1 MNLRRTLASPLAFL
15 LAAGLAQ
22 PLGAVNL
29 QDTRLVAAP
38 ATSGRLVA
46 FLYAGDLWTC
56 LPEGGTAKRLTTR
69 GGCLGTPRFSPDG
82 AWIAYS
88 AQLEGNTDVW
98 VIPSAGG
105 EPRRLTWHP
114 GADVVQDWT
123 PDGKAVLFT
132 SGRSVHT
139 TRFTQ
144 LFTVPL
150 EGGMPTRLPIPNAA
164 RATYSPDGSHL
175 VYNPLSDAFRQWKH
189 YRGGTAS
196 RLWIYRVKDQEV
208 VQIPQP
214 AGRCNDIDPMW
225 LGGKVYFLSDRAGEF
240 NLFSYDLASKA
251 VIQLT
256 HHGDFPILAA
266 SQGAGRIVYEQG
278 GFLHRFDPAS
288 GQSSRLKVAV
298 AADLPET
305 RARWA
310 SGAKYA
316 RNLSLSPSG
325 SRVAVEYRGEILSV
339 PAEKGDAR
347 NLTSSPGA
355 HERNPI
361 WSPDGR
367 SIAYLSDA
375 GGEYALKV
383 QAQDGRGE
391 VRSYALK
398 GAGFYDDLK
407 WSPDGKKIAY
417 TDNAM
422 VLRILDLGSGAVKAV
437 SSELLYTPAP
447 TLTHTWSPDS
457 RFLAYT
463 RNTASGMQG
472 IHVYALEEDR
482 SMPLTD
488 GLADAGEPVFD
499 RSGKYLYFTASTEA
513 GPVRDWFAQSN
524 ADALMRGNLYLMV
537 LAKDT
542 PSPLAKESDEEAGTA
557 KGEDKKNGKAET
569 KTETKAETRA
579 EVKVRIDFEGLS
591 QRIVPIEAAKSAFF
605 ADLAA
610 GEAGSLLYRRQSGGL
625 SRVTGDEPMALCRFD
640 LKKREE
646 TVLVDKADGYTLSAD
661 AKKLVYRLKDAATL
675 IPVEGKAEP
684 GKGRL
689 PLEALQVKVEPRQEW
704 AQILDEVWRINRDYF
719 YAPNMHGADWPAM
732 KAKYAAFLPDLATRA
747 DLNRV
752 IQWMCSELAVG
763 HHRGG
768 GGDLPDLGKPLPG
781 GLLGADVEVANGRY
795 PFPKVFGGLN
805 WNPELG
811 SPLTEPGVNVKAGEY
826 LLAVN
831 GRDLKAPDNLFAHLE
846 NTAGKLVELT
856 VGPDPSGKEA
866 RRVTVVPVESE
877 AGLRNRDWVEANLQ
891 KVHEATE
898 GRVAYVYVP
907 NTAGLGHTYF
917 KRYFY
922 PQAQKD
928 AIIIDERHNGGG
940 QVADYYIDLLRRPYI
955 AMWAMRYGQ
964 DLKTPQASIQGPKVM
979 LVDETAGSGGDLLP
993 WMFRKF
999 GLGPLV
1005 GRPTWGGL
1013 VGILGF
1019 PTLMDGG
1026 FITAPNLG
1034 IWTDQGW
1041 VVENEG
1047 VAPDV
1052 EVEQLPRELMA
1063 GRDPQLEKAIE
1074 LVKAEL
1080 KKNPPQKLV
1089 RPPFPVRTKAIQ

>member
-1 MNLRRTLASPLAFL
+1 MTLRSRALTPLALVMVAALTQPL
-15 LAAGLAQ
+15 LA
-22 PLGAVNL
+22 VDL
-29 QDTRLVAAP
+29 QDTRLVAQP
-38 ATSGRLVA
+38 AMSARQVA

-56 LPEGGTAKRLTTR
+56 APDGGAAKRLTTR

-82 AWIAYS
+82 AWIAYT
-88 AQLEGNTDVW
+88 AALEGNADVW
-98 VIPSAGG
+98 VIPAAGG

-123 PDGKAVLFT
+123 PDGQAVLFT

-139 TRFTQ
+139 TRFAQ

-150 EGGMPTRLPIPNAA
+150 AGGMATKQPIPNAA
-164 RATYSPDGSHL
+164 RATYSPDGSHI

-189 YRGGTAS
+189 YRGGSAS
-196 RLWIYRVKDQEV
+196 RLWIYRVKDHEV
-208 VQIPQP
+208 TQIPQP

-225 LGGKVYFLSDRAGEF
+225 IGGRIYFVSDRAGEF
-240 NLFSYDLASKA
+240 NLFSYDLASKQ
-251 VIQLT
+251 VSQLT
-256 HHGDFPILAA
+256 QHADFPILSA
-266 SQGAGRIVYEQG
+266 SQGGGQIVYEQAG
-278 GFLHRFDPAS
+278 WLHRFDPAT
-288 GQSSRLKVAV
+288 GRGTRLKVAV

-305 RARWA
+305 RSRWA
-310 SGAKYA
+310 TGAKWA
-316 RNLSLSPSG
+316 RNLDLSPSG
-325 SRVAVEYRGEILSV
+325 TRVALEFRGEILSI

-347 NLTSSPGA
+347 NLTNTPGA
-355 HERNPI
+355 HERNPA
-361 WSPDGR
+361 WSPDGK

-383 QAQDGRGE
+383 QAQGGMGE
-391 VRSYALK
+391 IRSFALK
-398 GAGFYDDLK
+398 GAGFYGSLN

-417 TDNAM
+417 TDNSQS
-422 VLRILDLGSGAVKAV
+422 LQILDLGTGAVKAV
-437 SSELLYTPAP
+437 SSELLYTPSP
-447 TLTHTWSPDS
+447 TLSHNWSPDS

-463 RNTASGMQG
+463 RNTESALQR
-472 IHVYALEEDR
+472 IHVYSVEEDK
-482 SMPLTD
+482 STALTD

-542 PSPLAKESDEEAGTA
+542 PSPLAKESDEEAGA
-557 KGEDKKNGKAET
+557 
-569 KTETKAETRA
+569 TKADDKGGKPDEKQGGKP
-579 EVKVRIDFEGLS
+579 EVKVRIDFDGLAE
-591 QRIVPIEAAKSAFF
+591 RIVPIEAVKTAAF
-605 ADLAA
+605 AGLAA
-610 GEAGSLLYRRQSGGL
+610 GEEGSLFYLKQVGGQN
-625 SRVTGDEPMALCRFD
+625 RFNQNEAMALCRFD

-646 TVLVDKADGYTLSAD
+646 TVLVEKADAYTLSAD
-661 AKKLVYRLKDAATL
+661 GKKLIYRLKDGATL
-675 IPVEGKAEP
+675 IPTTGKPEP
-684 GKGRL
+684 GKGKL
-689 PLEALQVKVEPRQEW
+689 ALESLQVQVEPRQEW
-704 AQILDEVWRINRDYF
+704 AQILDEVWRINRDFF
-719 YAPNMHGADWPAM
+719 YAPNMHGADWKAM
-732 KAKYAAFLPDLATRA
+732 KAKYAAFLPDVATRA

-768 GGDLPDLGKPLPG
+768 GGDLPDTGKAIPG

-795 PFPKVFGGLN
+795 RFTKVFGGLN
-805 WNPELG
+805 WNPELR

-826 LLAVN
+826 LLAIN
-831 GRDLKAPDNLFAHLE
+831 GRDLKAPENLFARLE

-856 VGPDPSGKEA
+856 VGSDGSGKDA
-866 RRVTVVPVESE
+866 RIVTVVPVESE
-877 AGLRNRDWVEANLQ
+877 AGLRNRDWVEGNLR
-891 KVHEATE
+891 KVELATE

-907 NTAGLGHTYF
+907 NTTGLGHTYF

-922 PQAQKD
+922 PQAQKE
-928 AIIIDERHNGGG
+928 AVIIDERYNGGG
-940 QVADYYIDLLRRPYI
+940 QVADYYIDLLRRPFI

-964 DLKTPQASIQGPKVM
+964 DLKSPQASIQGPKVM

-993 WMFRKF
+993 WMFRKLN
-999 GLGPLV
+999 LGPLV

-1026 FITAPNLG
+1026 TITAPNLA
-1034 IWTDQGW
+1034 IWTEQGW

-1047 VAPDV
+1047 VAPDI
-1052 EVEQLPRELMA
+1052 EIEQLPKDVIA

-1074 LVKAEL
+1074 LMQAEL
-1080 KKNPPQKLV
+1080 KKNPPRKLK
-1089 RPPFPVRTKAIQ
+1089 RPPFPVRTK

>member
-1 MNLRRTLASPLAFL
+1 MTPRSAFLSPLAL
-15 LAAGLAQ
+15 VMAAGLAQ
-22 PLGAVNL
+22 PLPAVDL
-29 QDTRLVAAP
+29 QDTRLVAQP
-38 ATSGRLVA
+38 AVSGRQVA

-56 LPEGGTAKRLTTR
+56 APDGGAAKRLTTR
-69 GGCLGTPRFSPDG
+69 GGCVGTPRFSPDG
-82 AWIAYS
+82 TWLAYT
-88 AQLEGNTDVW
+88 AMLEGNADVW
-98 VIPSAGG
+98 AIPATGG

-139 TRFTQ
+139 TRYTQ

-150 EGGMPTRLPIPNAA
+150 AGGMPTKLPIPNAA
-164 RATYSPDGSHL
+164 RATYSPDGSHI

-196 RLWIYRVKDQEV
+196 RLWIYRTKDHEV
-208 VQIPQP
+208 TQIPQP
-214 AGRCNDIDPMW
+214 EGRCNDIDPMW
-225 LGGKVYFLSDRAGEF
+225 IGGKVYFVSDRAGEF
-240 NLFSYDLASKA
+240 NLFSYDLASKQ
-251 VIQLT
+251 VVQLT
-256 HHGDFPILAA
+256 QHTDFPILNA
-266 SQGAGRIVYEQG
+266 SHGAGQIIYEQAG
-278 GFLHRFDPAS
+278 WLHRFDPAS
-288 GQSSRLKVAV
+288 GRSTRLKVAV

-305 RARWA
+305 RSRWV
-310 SGAKYA
+310 SGTKWVED
-316 RNLSLSPSG
+316 LDLSPSG
-325 SRVAVEYRGEILSV
+325 TRVVAAVRGEILSL
-339 PAEKGDAR
+339 PAEKGDPR
-347 NLTSSPGA
+347 NLTNTPGV
-355 HERNPI
+355 HERHPV
-361 WSPDGR
+361 WSPDGKA
-367 SIAYLSDA
+367 IAYLSDA

-383 QAQDGRGE
+383 QSQDGKGDIRTF
-391 VRSYALK
+391 ALK
-398 GAGFYDDLK
+398 GAGFYDNLK
-407 WSPDGKKIAY
+407 WSPDGKMIAF
-417 TDNAM
+417 TDNAHA
-422 VLRILDLGSGAVKAV
+422 LHLLDLGTGATKAV
-437 SSELLYTPAP
+437 SSEVLYSPSP
-447 TLTHTWSPDS
+447 TLTHNWSPDS

-463 RNTASGMQG
+463 RNTESGMQR
-472 IHVYALEEDR
+472 IHVYSVDENKSTA
-482 SMPLTD
+482 LTD

-542 PSPLAKESDEEAGTA
+542 SSPLAKESDEETGPG
-557 KGEDKKNGKAET
+557 KDGEKKNGKDEDKKNA
-569 KTETKAETRA
+569 KT
-579 EVKVRIDFEGLS
+579 EVKVHIDFEGLAE
-591 QRIVPIEAAKSAFF
+591 RIIPIEAAKSAFF

-610 GEAGSLLYRRQSGGL
+610 GEDGALFYLKQSGGTN
-625 SRVTGDEPMALCRFD
+625 RFNRGEAMALCRFD

-646 TVLVDKADGYTLSAD
+646 TVLVEKADAFKLSAD
-661 AKKLVYRLKDAATL
+661 GKKLVYRLKETATV
-675 IPVEGKAEP
+675 IPTSGKPEA
-684 GKGRL
+684 GKGKVA
-689 PLEALQVKVEPRQEW
+689 LETLQVRIEPRQEW
-704 AQILDEVWRINRDYF
+704 AQILDEVWRINRDFF
-719 YAPNMHGADWPAM
+719 YAPNMHGTDWKAM

-747 DLNRV
+747 DLNRL

-768 GGDLPDLGKPLPG
+768 GGDLPDTGKTVPG
-781 GLLGADVEVANGRY
+781 GLLGADLAQANGRY
-795 PFPKVFGGLN
+795 QFTKIFGGLN
-805 WNPELG
+805 WSPELR
-811 SPLTEPGVNVKAGEY
+811 SPLTEPGVNVKPGDY

-831 GRDLKAPDNLFAHLE
+831 GRDLKAPENLHARFE

-856 VGPDPSGKEA
+856 VGSDPTGKGA
-866 RRVTVVPVESE
+866 RTVTVVPVENES
-877 AGLRNRDWVEANLQ
+877 GLRNRDWVEGNLR
-891 KVHEATE
+891 KVHEATD

-907 NTAGLGHTYF
+907 NTTSLGHTYF

-928 AIIIDERHNGGG
+928 AVIIDERYNGGG
-940 QVADYYIDLLRRPYI
+940 QVADYYIDLLRRPFI

-964 DLKTPQASIQGPKVM
+964 DLKSPQASIQGPKVM

-999 GLGPLV
+999 ALGPLV

-1026 FITAPNLG
+1026 VITAPNLA
-1034 IWTDQGW
+1034 IWTEKGW

-1047 VAPDV
+1047 VAPDI
-1052 EVEQLPRELMA
+1052 EVEQLPKDVIA

-1074 LVKAEL
+1074 LMKGEL

-1089 RPPFPVRTKAIQ
+1089 RPPYPVRAK

>member
-1 MNLRRTLASPLAFL
+1 MTPRTALLSPFALAMTAS
-15 LAAGLAQ
+15 LAQ
-22 PLGAVNL
+22 PLLAVDL

-38 ATSGRLVA
+38 ALSVSQVA
-46 FLYAGDLWTC
+46 FLYAGDLWTSA
-56 LPEGGTAKRLTTR
+56 PDGGAARRLTTR
-69 GGCLGTPRFSPDG
+69 GGCIGTPRFSPDG
-82 AWIAYS
+82 RWIAYT
-88 AQLEGNTDVW
+88 AALEGNADVW
-98 VIPSAGG
+98 VIPAAGG

-114 GADVVQDWT
+114 GADLVQDWT

-139 TRFTQ
+139 TRYTQ

-150 EGGMPTRLPIPNAA
+150 AGGMPTKLPIPNAA
-164 RATYSPDGSHL
+164 RATYSPDGSHI

-196 RLWIYRVKDQEV
+196 RLWIYRVKDHEV
-208 VQIPQP
+208 TQIPQP
-214 AGRCNDIDPMW
+214 EGRCNDIDPMW
-225 LGGKVYFLSDRAGEF
+225 IGGKVYFVSDRAGEF
-240 NLFSYDLASKA
+240 NLFSYDLATKA
-251 VIQLT
+251 VAQLT
-256 HHGDFPILAA
+256 KHADFPILAA
-266 SQGAGRIVYEQG
+266 SHGAGRIVYEQAG
-278 GFLHRFDPAS
+278 WLHSFDPGT
-288 GQSSRLKVAV
+288 GQATRLKVAV

-305 RARWA
+305 RSRWA
-310 SGAKYA
+310 SGAKWA
-316 RNLSLSPSG
+316 RSMDLSPSG
-325 SRVAVEYRGEILSV
+325 SRVAVEFRGEILSV

-347 NLTSSPGA
+347 NLTRTPGS
-355 HERNPI
+355 HERNPA
-361 WSPDGR
+361 WSPDGKA
-367 SIAYLSDA
+367 IAYVSDA

-383 QAQDGRGE
+383 QAQDGKGE

-398 GAGFYDDLK
+398 GAGFYRDLK
-407 WSPDGKKIAY
+407 WSPDGKRIAY
-417 TDNAM
+417 IDNAM
-422 VLRILDLGSGAVKAV
+422 ALHLLDLATGAVK
-437 SSELLYTPAP
+437 SISNELLYTPSP
-447 TLTHTWSPDS
+447 TLTHSWSPDS
-457 RFLAYT
+457 RYLAYT
-463 RNTASGMQG
+463 RNSESGMQR
-472 IHVYALEEDR
+472 IHVYSVEEDK
-482 SMPLTD
+482 STALTD

-499 RSGKYLYFTASTEA
+499 RGGKYLYFTASTEA

-542 PSPLAKESDEEAGTA
+542 PSPLAKESDEESGI
-557 KGEDKKNGKAET
+557 GKADDKGKGDE
-569 KTETKAETRA
+569 KKGAKA

-591 QRIVPIEAAKSAFF
+591 ERIVPIEAAKSAAF

-610 GEAGSLLYRRQSGGL
+610 GEEGSLFYLRKAGGEN
-625 SRVTGDEPMALCRFD
+625 RFNANEAAALCRFD

-646 TVLVDKADGYTLSAD
+646 TVLVEKADAFGLSAD
-661 AKKLVYRLKDAATL
+661 GKKLIYRLKDAATI
-675 IPVEGKAEP
+675 IPTTGKPEP
-684 GKGRL
+684 GKGKVGL
-689 PLEALQVKVEPRQEW
+689 DSLQVQIEPRQEW
-704 AQILDEVWRINRDYF
+704 AQILDEVWRINRDFF
-719 YAPNMHGADWPAM
+719 YAPNMHGADWKAM
-732 KAKYAAFLPDLATRA
+732 KQKYSAFLPDLATRS

-768 GGDLPDLGKPLPG
+768 GGDLPDTGKAIPG
-781 GLLGADVEVANGRY
+781 GLLGADLDVANGRY
-795 PFPKVFGGLN
+795 RFTKIFGGLN
-805 WNPELG
+805 WNPELR
-811 SPLTEPGVNVKAGEY
+811 SPLTEPGVNVKPGEY

-831 GRDLKAPDNLFAHLE
+831 GRDLAAPENFHARFE

-856 VGPDPSGKEA
+856 VGADPTGKGA
-866 RRVTVVPVESE
+866 RTVTVVPVESE
-877 AGLRNRDWVEANLQ
+877 AALRNRDWVEGNLK
-891 KVHEATE
+891 KVHDATE

-907 NTAGLGHTYF
+907 NTTSLGHTYF

-928 AIIIDERHNGGG
+928 AVIIDERYNGGG
-940 QVADYYIDLLRRPYI
+940 QVADYYIDLLRRPFI

-1026 FITAPNLG
+1026 NITAPNLA
-1034 IWTDQGW
+1034 IWTEKGW

-1047 VAPDV
+1047 VAPDI
-1052 EVEQLPRELMA
+1052 EVEQLPKDVIA

-1074 LVKAEL
+1074 LMKAEL
-1080 KKNPPQKLV
+1080 KKTPPQKLV
-1089 RPPFPVRTKAIQ
+1089 RPPFPVRTK

>member
-1 MNLRRTLASPLAFL
+1 MSGRLSSLNPLAL
-15 LAAGLAQ
+15 VLLGALVQPLAA
-22 PLGAVNL
+22 VDL
-29 QDTRLVAAP
+29 QDTRLVAQP
-38 ATSGRLVA
+38 AASARQLA

-56 LPEGGTAKRLTTR
+56 APDGGAARRLTTR
-69 GGCLGTPRFSPDG
+69 GGCVGTPRFSPDG

-88 AQLEGNTDVW
+88 AGLEGNVDVW
-98 VIPSAGG
+98 VIPSQGG

-114 GADVVQDWT
+114 GPDVVQDWT

-150 EGGMPTRLPIPNAA
+150 AGGMPTRLAIPNAA
-164 RATYSPDGSHL
+164 RATYSPDGSHI
-175 VYNPLSDAFRQWKH
+175 VYNPLYDAFRQWKH

-196 RLWIYRVKDQEV
+196 RLWIYRVKDHEV
-208 VQIPQP
+208 TQIPQP
-214 AGRCNDIDPMW
+214 EGRCNDIDPMW
-225 LGGKVYFLSDRAGEF
+225 IGGKIYFVSDRAGEF
-240 NLFSYDLASKA
+240 NLFSYDVTSKQ

-256 HHGDFPILAA
+256 RHADFPIQAA
-266 SQGAGRIVYEQG
+266 SQGGGQIVYEQAG
-278 GFLHRFDPAS
+278 WLHRFDPAS
-288 GQSSRLKVAV
+288 GQSARLKVAV
-298 AADLPET
+298 PADLPET
-305 RARWA
+305 RSRWA
-310 SGAKYA
+310 SGAKWV
-316 RNLSLSPSG
+316 RNLDLSPSG

-347 NLTSSPGA
+347 NLTNSPGA
-355 HERNPI
+355 HDRNPV
-361 WSPDGR
+361 WSPDGKA
-367 SIAYLSDA
+367 IAYFSDA

-383 QAQDGRGE
+383 QPQAGKGE
-391 VRSYALK
+391 VRTYALK
-398 GAGFYDDLK
+398 GAGFYANLK
-407 WSPDGKKIAY
+407 WSPDGKKVAY
-417 TDNAM
+417 TDNGHA
-422 VLRILDLGSGAVKAV
+422 LYILDLGTGSVKAV
-437 SSELLYTPAP
+437 SSEVLYSPSP
-447 TLTHTWSPDS
+447 TLTHNWSPDS

-463 RNTASGMQG
+463 RNTESALQR
-472 IHVYALEEDR
+472 IHVYSVEEDK
-482 SMPLTD
+482 STALTD

-524 ADALMRGNLYLMV
+524 ADALMRGNLYLLV

-542 PSPLAKESDEEAGTA
+542 PSPLAKESDEETGPVPADEK
-557 KGEDKKNGKAET
+557 KGGK
-569 KTETKAETRA
+569 A
-579 EVKVRIDFEGLS
+579 EVKVRIDFEGLAE
-591 QRIVPIEAAKSAFF
+591 RILPIDAAKAATF
-605 ADLAA
+605 ADLEA
-610 GEAGSLLYRRQSGGL
+610 GEAGALYYRRQTEGTNRFNRG
-625 SRVTGDEPMALCRFD
+625 EAMAVCRLD

-646 TVLVDKADGYTLSAD
+646 TVLVDKADAYSLSAD
-661 AKKLVYRLKDAATL
+661 GKKLVYLLKGAATV
-675 IPVEGKAEP
+675 IPTTGKPEA
-684 GKGRL
+684 GKGKL
-689 PLEALQVKVEPRQEW
+689 AFDSLQVKIEPRQEW
-704 AQILDEVWRINRDYF
+704 AQIFDEVWRINRDFF
-719 YAPNMHGADWPAM
+719 YAPNMHGADWKAM
-732 KAKYAAFLPDLATRA
+732 KAKYGAFLPDLATRA

-768 GGDLPDLGKPLPG
+768 GGDLPDMGKALPG
-781 GLLGADVEVANGRY
+781 GLLGADLAEAHGRY
-795 PFPKVFGGLN
+795 QFTKIFGGLN
-805 WNPELG
+805 WSPDLR
-811 SPLTEPGVNVKAGEY
+811 SPLTEPGVNVKPGEY

-831 GRDLKAPDNLFAHLE
+831 GRDLKAPENLYARFE

-856 VGPDPSGKEA
+856 VGGDPTGKGA
-866 RRVTVVPVESE
+866 RTVQVVPVENE
-877 AGLRNRDWVEANLQ
+877 AGLRNRDWVESNLR

-907 NTAGLGHTYF
+907 NTTSLGHTYF

-928 AIIIDERHNGGG
+928 AVIIDERYNGGG
-940 QVADYYIDLLRRPYI
+940 QVADYYIDLLRRPFI

-964 DLKTPQASIQGPKVM
+964 DLKSPQASIQGPKVM

-999 GLGPLV
+999 NLGPLV

-1026 FITAPNLG
+1026 NITAPNLA
-1034 IWTDQGW
+1034 IWTEKGW

-1052 EVEQLPRELMA
+1052 EVEQLPKDVIA

-1074 LVKAEL
+1074 QVKAEL
-1080 KKNPPQKLV
+1080 KKNPPQKLT
-1089 RPPFPVRTKAIQ
+1089 RPPYPVRTK

>member
-1 MNLRRTLASPLAFL
+1 MTLRAPFLNPLAL
-15 LAAGLAQ
+15 VMAAALVQPLSAVDPQDTRMLAQ
-22 PLGAVNL
+22 PAMSAR
-29 QDTRLVAAP
+29 Q
-38 ATSGRLVA
+38 VA

-56 LPEGGTAKRLTTR
+56 APEGGTAKRLTTR

-82 AWIAYS
+82 AWIAYT
-88 AQLEGNTDVW
+88 AGLEGNADVW
-98 VIPSAGG
+98 VIPAAGG

-132 SGRSVHT
+132 SGRAVHT

-150 EGGMPTRLPIPNAA
+150 EGGMPTQLPIPNAA
-164 RATYSPDGSHL
+164 RATYSPDGSHI

-196 RLWIYRVKDQEV
+196 RLWIYRVKDHEV

-214 AGRCNDIDPMW
+214 EGRCNDIDPMW
-225 LGGKVYFLSDRAGEF
+225 IGEKIHFLSDRAGEF
-240 NLFSYDLASKA
+240 NLFSYDPATKA
-251 VIQLT
+251 VAQLT
-256 HHGDFPILAA
+256 HHTDFPIQAA
-266 SQGAGRIVYEQG
+266 SRGAGRIVYEQA
-278 GFLHRFDPAS
+278 GFLHRFDPAT
-288 GQSSRLKVAV
+288 GQSARLKVAV

-305 RARWA
+305 RSRWA
-310 SGAKYA
+310 SGAKWA
-316 RNLSLSPSG
+316 GHLGLSPSG
-325 SRVAVEYRGEILSV
+325 SRVALEYRGEILSL
-339 PAEKGDAR
+339 PAEKGDPR
-347 NLTSSPGA
+347 NLSNTPGT
-355 HERNPI
+355 HERNPV
-361 WSPDGR
+361 WSPDGK

-383 QAQDGRGE
+383 QSQDGKGE
-391 VRSYALK
+391 IRSFALK

-417 TDNAM
+417 ADNALA
-422 VLRILDLGSGAVKAV
+422 LRILDLGTGAVKAV
-437 SSELLYTPAP
+437 SSELLYSPSP
-447 TLTHTWSPDS
+447 TLSHNWSPDS

-463 RNTASGMQG
+463 RNTESSLQR
-472 IHVYALEEDR
+472 IHVYSVEEDR
-482 SMPLTD
+482 STPLTD

-542 PSPLAKESDEEAGTA
+542 PSPLAKESDEENGSA
-557 KGEDKKNGKAET
+557 KAEDKKNGKGDEKKET
-569 KTETKAETRA
+569 KA
-579 EVKVRIDFEGLS
+579 EVKVRIDFEGLAE
-591 QRIVPIEAAKSAFF
+591 RIVPIEAAKTAFF

-610 GEAGSLLYRRQSGGL
+610 GEGSLYYRRQNGGMN
-625 SRVTGDEPMALCRFD
+625 RFNRDEPMALCRFD

-646 TVLVDKADGYTLSAD
+646 TVLVEKADAYNLSGD
-661 AKKLVYRLKDAATL
+661 AKKLVYRLKDVTTI
-675 IPVEGKAEP
+675 IPSEGKPEA
-684 GKGRL
+684 GKGKL
-689 PLEALQVKVEPRQEW
+689 ALEALQVRVEPRQEW
-704 AQILDEVWRINRDYF
+704 AQILDEVWRINRDFF
-719 YAPNMHGADWPAM
+719 YAPNMHGADWKAM
-732 KAKYAAFLPDLATRA
+732 KAKYAAFLPDLGTRA
-747 DLNRV
+747 DLNRL

-768 GGDLPDLGKPLPG
+768 GGDLPDLGKAIPG
-781 GLLGADVEVANGRY
+781 GLLGADLDVANGRY
-795 PFPKVFGGLN
+795 RFAKIFGGLN
-805 WNPELG
+805 WNPELR

-831 GRDLKAPDNLFAHLE
+831 GRDLKAPDNLYARFEA
-846 NTAGKLVELT
+846 TAGKLVELT
-856 VGPDPSGKEA
+856 VGGDPTGKGS
-866 RRVTVVPVESE
+866 RTVTVVPVEGE
-877 AGLRNRDWVEANLQ
+877 AGLRGRDWIEGNIR
-891 KVHEATE
+891 KVHAATE

-907 NTAGLGHTYF
+907 NTTGLGHTYF

-922 PQAQKD
+922 PQAQLD
-928 AIIIDERHNGGG
+928 AVIIDERYNGGG
-940 QVADYYIDLLRRPYI
+940 QVADYYIDLLRRPFV

-1026 FITAPNLG
+1026 QITAPNLA
-1034 IWTDQGW
+1034 IWTDKGW

-1047 VAPDV
+1047 VAPDI
-1052 EVEQLPRELMA
+1052 EVEQLPKDLIA

-1074 LVKAEL
+1074 LMKSEL
-1080 KKNPPQKLV
+1080 KKNPPQKLA
-1089 RPPFPVRTKAIQ
+1089 RPPYPVRTK

>member
-1 MNLRRTLASPLAFL
+1 MAAS
-15 LAAGLAQ
+15 LAQ
-22 PLGAVNL
+22 PPPAVDL
-29 QDTRLVAAP
+29 QDTRLVASP
-38 ATSGRLVA
+38 AASARQMA

-56 LPEGGTAKRLTTR
+56 APDGGAATRLTTR
-69 GGCLGTPRFSPDG
+69 GGCVGTPRFSPDG

-88 AQLEGNTDVW
+88 AVLEGNADVW
-98 VIPSAGG
+98 VIPAAGG

-114 GADVVQDWT
+114 GADLVQDWT
-123 PDGKAVLFT
+123 PDGRAVLFT

-150 EGGMPTRLPIPNAA
+150 AGGMPTRLPIPNAA
-164 RATYSPDGSHL
+164 RATYSPDGSHI

-196 RLWIYRVKDQEV
+196 RLWIYRVKDHEV

-225 LGGKVYFLSDRAGEF
+225 IGTKVYFLSDRNGEF
-240 NLFSYDLASKA
+240 NLFSYDLATKA
-251 VIQLT
+251 VTQLT
-256 HHGDFPILAA
+256 QHTDFPIQAA
-266 SQGAGRIVYEQG
+266 SHGAGRIVYEQG
-278 GFLHRFDPAS
+278 GWLHRFDPAT
-288 GQSSRLKVAV
+288 GRGARLKVGA
-298 AADLPET
+298 AADLPEA
-305 RARWA
+305 RSRWA
-310 SGAKYA
+310 SGA
-316 RNLSLSPSG
+316 RWVRDLDLSPSG
-325 SRVAVEYRGEILSV
+325 SRVAVAFRGEILSV

-347 NLTSSPGA
+347 NLTNAPGS
-355 HERNPI
+355 HERSPV

-383 QAQDGRGE
+383 QAQDGKGE
-391 VRSYALK
+391 ARTYALK
-398 GAGFYDDLK
+398 GAGFYDNLR
-407 WSPDGKKIAY
+407 WSPDGKKLAY
-417 TDNAM
+417 TDNALA
-422 VLRILDLGSGAVKAV
+422 LRILDLASGAVKVV
-437 SSELLYTPAP
+437 SSEVLYTPGP
-447 TLTHTWSPDS
+447 ILNHGWSPDS

-463 RNTASGMQG
+463 RNTESGMLRL
-472 IHVYALEEDR
+472 HVYALEEDK
-482 SMPLTD
+482 STALTD
-488 GLADAGEPVFD
+488 GLADASNPVFD
-499 RSGKYLYFTASTEA
+499 RSGKYLYFTASTDA

-524 ADALMRGNLYLMV
+524 ADAAMRGNLYLMV

-542 PSPLAKESDEEAGTA
+542 PSPLAKESDEEAGAA
-557 KGEDKKNGKAET
+557 KPAEVNGKADE
-569 KTETKAETRA
+569 KKEAKPAA
-579 EVKVRIDFEGLS
+579 KVRIDFEGLAE
-591 QRIVPIEAAKSAFF
+591 RIVPIEAARTAFF
-605 ADLAA
+605 TDLEA
-610 GEAGSLLYRRQSGGL
+610 GEAGSLFYLRQAGGAN
-625 SRVTGDEPMALCRFD
+625 RFNRGEPMALCRFD

-646 TVLVDKADGYTLSAD
+646 TVLAEKVDGYSLSGDGKKVLTRLRDAVTL
-661 AKKLVYRLKDAATL
+661 LPTT
-675 IPVEGKAEP
+675 GKPEP
-684 GKGRL
+684 GKGRVAL
-689 PLEALQVKVEPRQEW
+689 DGLQVKVEPRQEW
-704 AQILDEVWRINRDYF
+704 AQVLDEVWRINRDFF
-719 YAPNMHGADWPAM
+719 YAPNMHGADWKAM

-768 GGDLPDLGKPLPG
+768 GGDLPDTGRAVPG
-781 GLLGADVEVANGRY
+781 GLLGADLEVANGRY
-795 PFPKVFGGLN
+795 RLAKIFGGLN
-805 WNPELG
+805 WNPELR
-811 SPLTEPGVNVKAGEY
+811 SPLTEPGVNAKAGEY

-831 GRDLKAPDNLFAHLE
+831 GRDLKAPE
-846 NTAGKLVELT
+846 NPYARFEGTAGKLVELT
-856 VGPDPSGKEA
+856 LGSDPSGKDA
-866 RRVTVVPVESE
+866 RTVTVVPVESE
-877 AGLRNRDWVEANLQ
+877 AGLRNRDWVEGNLR
-891 KVHEATE
+891 KVSEATD

-907 NTAGLGHTYF
+907 NTTTLGHTYF

-928 AIIIDERHNGGG
+928 AVIVDERNNGGG
-940 QVADYYIDLLRRPYI
+940 QVADYYIDLLRRPFI

-979 LVDETAGSGGDLLP
+979 LTDETAGSGGDLLP

-1026 FITAPNLG
+1026 NITAPNLA

-1047 VAPDV
+1047 VAPDI
-1052 EVEQLPRELMA
+1052 EVEQLPKEVIA

-1074 LVKAEL
+1074 LMKAEL
-1080 KKNPPQKLV
+1080 KKTPPQKPV
-1089 RPPFPVRTKAIQ
+1089 RPPYPVRTK

>member
-1 MNLRRTLASPLAFL
+1 MTLRPFSLNPLAL
-15 LAAGLAQ
+15 VMAAALAQ
-22 PLGAVNL
+22 PLPAVDL
-29 QDTRLVAAP
+29 QDTRLVASP
-38 ATSGRLVA
+38 AASARQVA

-56 LPEGGTAKRLTTR
+56 APDGGSAKRLTTR
-69 GGCLGTPRFSPDG
+69 GGCVGTPRFSPDG
-82 AWIAYS
+82 AWVAYTVV
-88 AQLEGNTDVW
+88 QEGNADVW

-114 GADVVQDWT
+114 GADMVQDWT
-123 PDGKAVLFT
+123 PDGRAVLFT

-150 EGGMPTRLPIPNAA
+150 AGGMPTRLPIPNAA
-164 RATYSPDGSHL
+164 RATFSPDGSHI

-196 RLWIYRVKDQEV
+196 RLWIYRVKDHEV

-214 AGRCNDIDPMW
+214 EGRCNDIDPMW
-225 LGGKVYFLSDRAGEF
+225 IGGKIYFVSDRAGEF
-240 NLFSYDLASKA
+240 NLFSYDVATKA
-251 VIQLT
+251 VAQVT
-256 HHGDFPILAA
+256 KHTDFPIQAA
-266 SQGAGRIVYEQG
+266 SQGGGQIVYEQAG
-278 GFLHRFDPAS
+278 WLHRFDPAT
-288 GQSSRLKVAV
+288 GQAVRLKVAV
-298 AADLPET
+298 AADLPEA
-305 RARWA
+305 RSRWA
-310 SGAKYA
+310 SGAKWA
-316 RNLSLSPSG
+316 RSLDLSPSG

-347 NLTSSPGA
+347 NLTNTPGT
-355 HERNPI
+355 HERNPV
-361 WSPDGR
+361 WSPDGKA
-367 SIAYLSDA
+367 IAYLSDA

-383 QAQDGRGE
+383 QPQDGKGE
-391 VRSYALK
+391 TRTFALK
-398 GAGFYDDLK
+398 GAGFYANLK

-417 TDNAM
+417 TDNALA
-422 VLRILDLGSGAVKAV
+422 LRVLDLGTGAVKAV
-437 SSELLYTPAP
+437 SSELLYTPSP
-447 TLTHTWSPDS
+447 TLTHNWSPDS

-463 RNTASGMQG
+463 RNTESSLQR
-472 IHVYALEEDR
+472 IHVYSVDEDK
-482 SMPLTD
+482 STALTD

-542 PSPLAKESDEEAGTA
+542 PSPLAKESDEEAGPA
-557 KGEDKKNGKAET
+557 KADEKNGKADEKKGG
-569 KTETKAETRA
+569 KTEG
-579 EVKVRIDFEGLS
+579 KVRIDFDGLAE
-591 QRIVPIEAAKSAFF
+591 RIVPIEAAKTAFF
-605 ADLAA
+605 ADLDA
-610 GEAGSLLYRRQSGGL
+610 GEAGSLFYLRQTGGAN
-625 SRVTGDEPMALCRFD
+625 RFNRGEAMALCRFD

-646 TVLVDKADGYTLSAD
+646 TVLVEKADAYSLSAD
-661 AKKLVYRLKDAATL
+661 GRKLIYRLKDVATV
-675 IPVEGKAEP
+675 IPTTGKPEP
-684 GKGRL
+684 GKGKL
-689 PLEALQVKVEPRQEW
+689 ALEALQVKVEPRQEW

-719 YAPNMHGADWPAM
+719 YAPNMHGADWKAM
-732 KAKYAAFLPDLATRA
+732 KQKYSALLPDLATRS

-768 GGDLPDLGKPLPG
+768 GGDLPDLGKAISG

-795 PFPKVFGGLN
+795 RFTKIFGGLN
-805 WNPELG
+805 WNPELR
-811 SPLTEPGVNVKAGEY
+811 SPLTEPGVNVKPGEY

-831 GRDLKAPDNLFAHLE
+831 GRDLKAPENLFARFE

-856 VGPDPSGKEA
+856 VGSDPSGKDA
-866 RRVTVVPVESE
+866 RTVTVVPIDNE
-877 AGLRNRDWVEANLQ
+877 AGLRNRDWVEGNLR
-891 KVHEATE
+891 KVEAATE

-907 NTAGLGHTYF
+907 NTTSLGHTYF

-928 AIIIDERHNGGG
+928 AVIVDERYNGGG
-940 QVADYYIDLLRRPYI
+940 QVADYYIDLLRRPFT

-964 DLKTPQASIQGPKVM
+964 DLKSPQASIQGPKVM

-1026 FITAPNLG
+1026 NITAPNLA
-1034 IWTDQGW
+1034 IWTEKGW

-1047 VAPDV
+1047 VAPDI
-1052 EVEQLPRELMA
+1052 EVEQLPKDVIA
-1063 GRDPQLEKAIE
+1063 GRDPQLEKAID
-1074 LVKAEL
+1074 LMKAEL
-1080 KKNPPQKLV
+1080 KKNPPQKLA
-1089 RPPFPVRTKAIQ
+1089 RPPYPVRTK